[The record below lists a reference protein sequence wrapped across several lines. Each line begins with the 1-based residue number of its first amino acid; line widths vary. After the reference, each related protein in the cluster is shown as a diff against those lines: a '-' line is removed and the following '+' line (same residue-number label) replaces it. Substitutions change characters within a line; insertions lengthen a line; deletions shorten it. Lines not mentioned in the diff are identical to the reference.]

1 MANHSPLLTPEL
13 PEFSTQCSVIYGLFQ
28 PKYWESTVS
37 PAMCE
42 FQALFSSLFRHFVC
56 LFLPGTRYFSATQV
70 LISALLNVP
79 RKLESADI
87 LDSLVQS
94 LWSSV
99 LQAHVTFIPQD
110 TQLLL
115 PRSASAN
122 FALTSPSLSHGLATL
137 LMQSTGEN
145 YEAVYTGFWSLSGNC
160 LSLPDIQCLQ
170 NDFTYICLFIFH
182 CSR

>member
-1 MANHSPLLTPEL
+1 MG
-13 PEFSTQCSVIYGLFQ
+13 FSNPNIGNQQYPQ
-28 PKYWESTVS
+28 PCVNSRHYFLV
-37 PAMCE
+37 
-42 FQALFSSLFRHFVC
+42 FSDILFVC
-56 LFLPGTRYFSATQV
+56 FSLEPGIFSPHKRWSV
-70 LISALLNVP
+70 SALLNVP
-79 RKLESADI
+79 RNLESADI

-94 LWSSV
+94 PLWSSV
-99 LQAHVTFIPQD
+99 LKAHVTFIPQD

-115 PRSASAN
+115 PRPAWAN

-145 YEAVYTGFWSLSGNC
+145 YEAVYTGFSSLSGNC